1 MENCEDVKHVGNLTW
16 NSQPMRNKK
25 NRENTHQRKTIT
37 RTRQYLHGL
46 ANCVHHGVIRILLLS
61 GTNTSAVVQCF
72 NLSKTT
78 TIKTLITKTAFS
90 TSCAQDSQW
99 ATKRAKNFL
108 GGVALKPPKSLS
120 MSTLAW
126 AYQPKPSFHG
136 LSLKKSLIKNHATL
150 FKSSQ
155 VIN

>member
-1 MENCEDVKHVGNLTW
+1 MWRGQPCREFNLKFPTYEK
-16 NSQPMRNKK
+16 QK

-61 GTNTSAVVQCF
+61 GKNTSAVVQCF

-99 ATKRAKNFL
+99 ATKRAKNFSRRRC
-108 GGVALKPPKSLS
+108 PQTPKKLVHEHSSLS
-120 MSTLAW
+120 LST
-126 AYQPKPSFHG
+126 
-136 LSLKKSLIKNHATL
+136 
-150 FKSSQ
+150 
-155 VIN
+155 

>member
-37 RTRQYLHGL
+37 RTRQYLHDL

-61 GTNTSAVVQCF
+61 GKNTSAVVQCF

-99 ATKRAKNFL
+99 VTKRAKNFSRRRC
-108 GGVALKPPKSLS
+108 PQTPKKLVHEHSSLS
-120 MSTLAW
+120 LST
-126 AYQPKPSFHG
+126 
-136 LSLKKSLIKNHATL
+136 
-150 FKSSQ
+150 
-155 VIN
+155 